1 MISLSSTSLVPE
13 PPYQHGTTEKVGV
26 LLVNLGT
33 PEAPTSAALKKYLR
47 EFLSDPRVVEIP
59 RLLWWPI
66 LNLVILNVRPKR
78 SAEKYASIW
87 TKNGSPL
94 KVNSENQRIKVS
106 ESLSENGLNVVVSL
120 AMRYGDPSIK
130 DQISMLKKEGVS
142 KLLIL
147 PLYPQFSAS
156 TTATVF
162 DKVFEQL
169 IKMRNPPAIR
179 LVKSFH
185 DSKFYISS
193 VAESIR
199 RYWQH
204 NKKSNF
210 LLFSFH
216 GVPVR
221 SLMEGDPYHCQCQK
235 SARLIAEELQLNN
248 SNWAISFQSRFGAA
262 EWLKPYTTETIKML
276 AEKGITTLDIRL
288 VKSFHDSK
296 FYISSV
302 AESIR
307 RYWQHNKKSNF
318 LLFSFHGVPV
328 RSLMEGDPYHCQ
340 CQKSAR
346 LIAEELQLNNSNW
359 AISFQ
364 SRFGAAEWLKPYTTE
379 TIKMLAEKGI
389 TTLDIVCPGFT
400 SDCLETLEEI
410 AMEAK
415 EDFINAGGK
424 NFGYIP
430 CLNDGDLG
438 IRMLKNI
445 IVSELGVWGT
455 ESSNVEQE
463 ACAKKQRERAL
474 QLGAKI

>member
-276 AEKGITTLDIRL
+276 AEKGITTLDI
-288 VKSFHDSK
+288 
-296 FYISSV
+296 
-302 AESIR
+302 
-307 RYWQHNKKSNF
+307 
-318 LLFSFHGVPV
+318 
-328 RSLMEGDPYHCQ
+328 
-340 CQKSAR
+340 
-346 LIAEELQLNNSNW
+346 
-359 AISFQ
+359 
-364 SRFGAAEWLKPYTTE
+364 
-379 TIKMLAEKGI
+379 
-389 TTLDIVCPGFT
+389 VCPGFT